1 MFVICRGQYVRPI
14 QISAYADD
22 HFLASYVADG
32 LIAAT
37 ATGSTAYAMAAGGPI
52 MPPELRNILL
62 MPVAPHLSVDRG
74 ILLADGAH
82 ISMTVQTT
90 HEAVLSVDG
99 SYPIAM
105 LPDDRV
111 HAAAGEHNVSF
122 IRFEDP
128 GYFYRNPPLY
138 GKKSIA
144 GIFRTVETPQTS
156 YRSTSQRETL
166 TLNVERPICV
176 CAVHTPPGIAARN
189 VTRGQKIFETAQT
202 MDYIAGALIA
212 FVLSLIGSMAC
223 YFLGLFNSWFGFFV
237 IFIAPFVGTIVAE
250 GTRRVIKRRRGRQ
263 LFRFLTAA
271 AFAGALPPL
280 LLDLVPFLFSIGS
293 GSLLAATFR
302 ILPFVWKIV
311 YIFTFT
317 SAVYARLT
325 GIQIRR

>member
-1 MFVICRGQYVRPI
+1 MRNPTYLPKNIAIAYHSELPATQEEAGNVVAELERLGLATPFCAAFNDEALVNGIQSHNFDLLIMLGGDGSMLRAGRLCAPRRIPILGINMGRFGFLIEVQQKNWRSVLPGLLEGRFWMEDRMMLHTEHWRDGQLLESWEVLNDVVICRGQYVRPI

-128 GYFYRNPPLY
+128 GYFYRNLTRYMERNP
-138 GKKSIA
+138 IA
-144 GIFRTVETPQTS
+144 GNMS
-156 YRSTSQRETL
+156 
-166 TLNVERPICV
+166 
-176 CAVHTPPGIAARN
+176 
-189 VTRGQKIFETAQT
+189 
-202 MDYIAGALIA
+202 
-212 FVLSLIGSMAC
+212 
-223 YFLGLFNSWFGFFV
+223 
-237 IFIAPFVGTIVAE
+237 
-250 GTRRVIKRRRGRQ
+250 
-263 LFRFLTAA
+263 
-271 AFAGALPPL
+271 
-280 LLDLVPFLFSIGS
+280 
-293 GSLLAATFR
+293 
-302 ILPFVWKIV
+302 
-311 YIFTFT
+311 
-317 SAVYARLT
+317 
-325 GIQIRR
+325 